1 MPTSQHTVTTVCS
14 LCEECLQECK
24 CPPAAAAASP
34 PTNDDHPFMEPLHPS
49 PPSQGDPNPY
59 KIRKQKRKPS
69 TPESRAKDAARKRTA
84 RACESEKKKTERQSK
99 NSKQMKTARASE
111 TEEQRAERQ
120 SIDSK
125 SHQAA
130 RASETDVQTKKRK
143 TDDNKNH
150 RQKRLSEKDRKAEVH
165 KGYVID
171 EGADLISPSGRK
183 ERNKGAGDLKYIDK
197 NGQSYLGE
205 MDRVCEFC
213 QGRGWEPEFKTK
225 AKCEDG
231 EKIKNFGS
239 LCCCKGKVQGIV
251 DYEIPP
257 QLEELYTG
265 QTYEAKLFQVGAV
278 A

>member
-1 MPTSQHTVTTVCS
+1 
-14 LCEECLQECK
+14 
-24 CPPAAAAASP
+24 
-34 PTNDDHPFMEPLHPS
+34 
-49 PPSQGDPNPY
+49 
-59 KIRKQKRKPS
+59 
-69 TPESRAKDAARKRTA
+69 
-84 RACESEKKKTERQSK
+84 
-99 NSKQMKTARASE
+99 MKTARASE